1 VYSNRGY
8 TMDAGIF
15 GLFGIF
21 GVLWTFAL
29 VLVLAG
35 IALTVWAIYDIFTNQ
50 KKMPDTEKLIWVI
63 VVVFLG
69 LIGVIVYYLVVKAN
83 GKYEE
88 RAYEGGGPEAY

>member
-1 VYSNRGY
+1 
-8 TMDAGIF
+8 MDAGIF

-21 GVLWTFAL
+21 GVLWMLAL

-88 RAYEGGGPEAY
+88 RKYEGGSFEAY